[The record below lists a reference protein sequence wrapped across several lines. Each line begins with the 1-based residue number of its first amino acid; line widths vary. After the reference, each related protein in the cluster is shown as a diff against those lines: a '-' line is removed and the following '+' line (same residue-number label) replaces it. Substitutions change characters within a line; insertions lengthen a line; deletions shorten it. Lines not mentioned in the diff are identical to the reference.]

1 MRKEAKRITRWSA
14 DFKKIH
20 FLQVRGSLRSGE
32 DVPMLAAM
40 DVGSVGAG
48 LAAEVPMDPVNLRE
62 AEKAGLHTKYLAKP
76 YWSKEV
82 CLWGNGIGGSSAL
95 ESLKDYQCI
104 FSPAETACKKLLGKS
119 KL

>member
-1 MRKEAKRITRWSA
+1 
-14 DFKKIH
+14 
-20 FLQVRGSLRSGE
+20 
-32 DVPMLAAM
+32 MLAAM

-82 CLWGNGIGGSSAL
+82 CL
-95 ESLKDYQCI
+95 
-104 FSPAETACKKLLGKS
+104 
-119 KL
+119 